1 MVTLDIVLAMDGRHN
16 FIDRFEFG
24 LRNLLDPDNP
34 FVPWMLIIDLVLLG
48 VHLAIVYWVYR
59 DALLRYNRGAPWAV
73 LAMLLP
79 IAGWL
84 FYLMYRSS
92 SLVQL
97 DRIEAELFD
106 ESEHEW
112 TDYDTYKANQG
123 SALFKEL
130 SSYIKRPEAEGYSPW
145 VRLSRQRELKK
156 QLTPKEKKA
165 RKEQQALERQ
175 EARKKRLER
184 RAEAR
189 ELRRLRKKEAK
200 ERTVMRGAH
209 GFSFK
214 LSEGRQKRLQRKLEL
229 VEKLKTMP
237 REDDYLEGLIYEMR
251 YAEALQAASDGLAT
265 AEEMNDQQ
273 GVITY
278 QHYLERIN
286 RLLEPGQE

>member
-1 MVTLDIVLAMDGRHN
+1 MDGRHN

-34 FVPWMLIIDLVLLG
+34 FVPWLLIIDLVLLG
-48 VHLAIVYWVYR
+48 AHLAIVYWVYR
-59 DALLRYNRGAPWAV
+59 DALVRYNRGAPWAV

-79 IAGWL
+79 VAGWL

-130 SSYIKRPEAEGYSPW
+130 TSFVRKPEAEGYSPW
-145 VRLSRQRELKK
+145 IRMSRARELKK
-156 QLTPKEKKA
+156 QLTPEEKQA
-165 RKEQQALERQ
+165 RKEQLAIERQ

-184 RAEAR
+184 RAQAR
-189 ELRRLRKKEAK
+189 EQKRQRRKEAK
-200 ERTVMRGAH
+200 ERTVLRGAH
-209 GFSFK
+209 GFSFR

-237 REDDYLEGLIYEMR
+237 REDEYLENLIYEMK
-251 YAEALQAASDGLAT
+251 YQEALAT
-265 AEEMNDQQ
+265 ARDGLSTAREMNDQQ

-278 QHYLERIN
+278 EHYLERIN
-286 RLLEPGQE
+286 RQLEPDQE